1 MKNEVEFLKD
11 QVKKYNLDSKH
22 RYRNYTYKR
31 FYIMYRLHKCKLTL
45 VEIGKIVNRH
55 HSSIL
60 NGIQMHRRWIRTN
73 DRLYA
78 NEIAP
83 IIAAANEM
91 DYEDKYKVVTIESC
105 NNINVKIQI
114 PNRFDKDYK
123 FDKYMTIKEIIKELA
138 EII

>member
-91 DYEDKYKVVTIESC
+91 DYEDKYKVITIESC

-114 PNRFDKDYK
+114 PKRFDKDYK
-123 FDKYMTIKEIIKELA
+123 FDKYMTIKEIIKELQS
-138 EII
+138 

>member
-1 MKNEVEFLKD
+1 MKNEVEFLKN

-91 DYEDKYKVVTIESC
+91 DYDDKYKVVTIERC

-114 PNRFDKDYK
+114 PKRFDKDYK

-138 EII
+138 EIN

>member
-1 MKNEVEFLKD
+1 MNEVEFLKN

-45 VEIGKIVNRH
+45 VEIGKIV
-55 HSSIL
+55 I
-60 NGIQMHRRWIRTN
+60 
-73 DRLYA
+73 
-78 NEIAP
+78 
-83 IIAAANEM
+83 
-91 DYEDKYKVVTIESC
+91 TIESC

-138 EII
+138 KII

>member
-1 MKNEVEFLKD
+1 
-11 QVKKYNLDSKH
+11 
-22 RYRNYTYKR
+22 
-31 FYIMYRLHKCKLTL
+31 MYRLHKCKLTL

-91 DYEDKYKVVTIESC
+91 DYEDKYKVITIESC

-138 EII
+138 KIN

>member
-11 QVKKYNLDSKH
+11 QVKKYNLDTKD
-22 RYRNYTYKR
+22 RYRVYTYKR
-31 FYIMYRLHKCKLTL
+31 FYIMYRLHKCKLSL
-45 VEIGKIVNRH
+45 IQIGKIVNRH

-60 NGIQMHRRWIRTN
+60 YGIKMHRRWIRTN

-138 EII
+138 EIN